1 MSIWC
6 ADQKGT
12 PDTYK
17 QNLYFN
23 IECHREYRFYCSVIP
38 VHYIITIEMKT
49 ASKEINIYIFFAVS
63 QSSEDELGLIENREN
78 LEDKEKLNQGPY
90 YNSEHSLTETTQQL
104 GVKTFTN
111 SHHTSDIHRKIKI
124 PLISS
129 PYESIHSNFD
139 EDSYED
145 TAVCNN
151 ESVIHTSRNQSY
163 YKSHDQQNNKRLTD
177 VDEDL
182 DGIKSHDR
190 QNNKHLTDVDEEL
203 DGIKIGNSSS
213 LPNRKYNEVKLLQK
227 CDNSLI
233 KNDIEP
239 LEENNSNGDV
249 TYVNSDMLG
258 NTRGHVLQAE
268 SSNSP
273 GQLMASKWG
282 KYKCDLNEND
292 DEYDFLT
299 FDSTFSMP
307 PVDDTGSCNKKLT
320 LRLPTSL
327 CHNNTLEGDNSFSLP
342 PVYDTGSCNKKLSLW
357 PPTPL
362 SHDTL
367 EDGNSFSLPP
377 KDVTGTCDKKLKLQ
391 LPISLTHNDTLDD
404 DNLFSLPPVDDTGAI
419 NCDKKLSLRPPTSLT
434 HNDTLENDNLFS
446 FPPVDDTG
454 ACDKKLPLRLPTSHT
469 HNDTLDDAEHWTDSM
484 GNFDRSFDEEDI
496 KFHGTSNMKKLEYD
510 RKDRVSQRTP
520 DSSLNQCQYIPQIMY
535 ETSSNYSHEV
545 RCDKPEK
552 VLFKPSYSNSSEVID
567 TNTDITWY
575 DDPQVKV
582 TSQANYN
589 SQHGLNKRFKCP
601 LSNLTENI
609 RTSDDRTISQ
619 ADGDAVGTSRRFRCP
634 QSQLTSYILKGTKV

>member
-1 MSIWC
+1 
-6 ADQKGT
+6 
-12 PDTYK
+12 
-17 QNLYFN
+17 
-23 IECHREYRFYCSVIP
+23 
-38 VHYIITIEMKT
+38 MKT

-177 VDEDL
+177 VDEEIDGIKSHDRQNNKRLTDVDEEL

-190 QNNKHLTDVDEEL
+190 QNNKCLTDVDEEL

-239 LEENNSNGDV
+239 LEENNSNSDV

-391 LPISLTHNDTLDD
+391 LPISLTYNDTLDD

-454 ACDKKLPLRLPTSHT
+454 ACDKKLSLRLPTSHT

-589 SQHGLNKRFKCP
+589 SQHGLNKRFKFP

>member
-1 MSIWC
+1 
-6 ADQKGT
+6 
-12 PDTYK
+12 
-17 QNLYFN
+17 
-23 IECHREYRFYCSVIP
+23 
-38 VHYIITIEMKT
+38 MKT
-49 ASKEINIYIFFAVS
+49 ASKEMNIYIFFAVS

-111 SHHTSDIHRKIKI
+111 SHHTSDIHRKIKT

-145 TAVCNN
+145 TAICNN

-177 VDEDL
+177 VDEEI

-190 QNNKHLTDVDEEL
+190 QNNKRLTDVDEEL

-320 LRLPTSL
+320 LRPPTSL

-342 PVYDTGSCNKKLSLW
+342 PVYDTGFCNKKLSLW

-362 SHDTL
+362 GHDTL
-367 EDGNSFSLPP
+367 KDGNSFSLPP

-404 DNLFSLPPVDDTGAI
+404 DNSFSLPPVDDTGAI

-446 FPPVDDTG
+446 LPPVDDTG
-454 ACDKKLPLRLPTSHT
+454 ACDKKLSLRLPTSHT

-496 KFHGTSNMKKLEYD
+496 QFHGTSNMMKLEYD

-575 DDPQVKV
+575 DDPQVIDTNTDITWYDDPQVKV

-589 SQHGLNKRFKCP
+589 SQHGLNKRFQCP

-609 RTSDDRTISQ
+609 RTSDDGTISQ